1 MFSPGQ
7 YLNTPF
13 PTTPQGMFTD
23 MWSPGQSSNQ
33 TTYSGLINNTYGSQT
48 SPNYNPTTNSYLSQT
63 PGNPTWNGSS
73 WVSSTTGQ
81 PFTGTYLG
89 QSFNAGQSY
98 QQMANNPNSR
108 YASVN
113 IAKNP
118 GVLAA
123 TNNLTST
130 FQPTQGI
137 TDFSDLLNASRS
149 AQSTATSGLASD
161 QNAINLDPLT
171 TTLNNLNAGYANTT
185 SGLNTT
191 YSNILG
197 NQADTTASD
206 IAQANQNL
214 AGYDT
219 AAQNVADAEQN
230 ALQAQVSRYKLGTGT
245 PSGLGGGEESLIAQ
259 GVQNIQLPTQ
269 LAKTQAAQ
277 NLLQGYV
284 TPLQQQLTQAQIGQ
298 LTGFTAPMAQQN
310 YQNSYNTAT
319 QLQNLKLQTAGM
331 SIADATNYMKAMA
344 VPDQTIQQI
353 LATNQGLNQGNI
365 STLGGLN
372 SLYGGS
378 QYQGLQDLFGANPSQ
393 PTTTTFNP
401 GGAGAYPR
409 GGGQGGQPAGGG
421 GDNFGNNGGGQGG
434 GQYQIGNSTLTA
446 TGNGY
451 FTDGSGNYWN
461 SGGQLVY
468 SNPNQQYSSQYLG
481 GSNGV
486 PSGANGTYQF
496 PAGMD
501 LGDETDSTS

>member
-1 MFSPGQ
+1 LSAPSQ
-7 YLNTPF
+7 
-13 PTTPQGMFTD
+13 
-23 MWSPGQSSNQ
+23 NQ

-214 AGYDT
+214 DSYDT

-277 NLLQGYV
+277 QLLQGYV

-401 GGAGAYPR
+401 GGAGAYPTGSR
-409 GGGQGGQPAGGG
+409 YSGVMPGGGYPQQPQQPQQPAPAQAGGG
-421 GDNFGNNGGGQGG
+421 NYGSNYSGTNAGMTSVVLPDGTQGYVDSG
-434 GQYQIGNSTLTA
+434 
-446 TGNGY
+446 
-451 FTDGSGNYWN
+451 GNYYN
-461 SGGQLVY
+461 A
-468 SNPNQQYSSQYLG
+468 NQQYLG
-481 GSNGV
+481 SAAMGYGAQSGPASGS
-486 PSGANGTYQF
+486 NGTYQF
-496 PAGMD
+496 PAGVN
-501 LGDETDSTS
+501 LGDETNYTS